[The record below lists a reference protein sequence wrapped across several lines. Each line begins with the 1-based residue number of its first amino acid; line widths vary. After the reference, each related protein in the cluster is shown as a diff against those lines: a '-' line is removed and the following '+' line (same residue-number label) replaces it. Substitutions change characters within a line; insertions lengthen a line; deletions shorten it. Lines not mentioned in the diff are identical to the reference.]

1 MDLLEENIPRYND
14 ELYNEELIKNKKSKG
29 KPHAILT
36 MGSSGSGKSYE
47 LKKYKYYSNYL
58 VIDYDEIALQLP
70 ELLYNQEN
78 GIYDSRFMYKNYS
91 LISKYTENIYRK
103 AVSSKCNLICHSVI
117 PHQSRIINLLSNGY
131 NVTILYKKDVNIN
144 DVLKNRKERL
154 LRTNLYTKI
163 EIVTENDI
171 KKLKKELGLQL
182 KIENMDTWI
191 RNTNIK

>member
-1 MDLLEENIPRYND
+1 MDLLEENIPRYNND
-14 ELYNEELIKNKKSKG
+14 LYNDELIKNKKSKG

-36 MGSSGSGKSYE
+36 MGSSGSGKSYT

-78 GIYDSRFMYKNYS
+78 GIYDSDFMRKNYS
-91 LISKYTENIYRK
+91 LISEYTENIYKK
-103 AVSSKCNLICHSVI
+103 AVLAKSNLICHSII
-117 PHQSRIINLLSNGY
+117 PHTRRIKNLLDNGY
-131 NVTILYKKDVNIN
+131 DVTILYKKDTNIN

-163 EIVTENDI
+163 EFVTEKDI
-171 KKLKKELGLQL
+171 KQLGKRI
-182 KIENMDTWI
+182 KIEDIETWI
-191 RNTNIK
+191 K